1 MSDRWWFQ
9 SDGER
14 VVWEGSPR
22 LSAALPDVVVGSVVC
37 VLALGGAV
45 VVDPR
50 LLAGVLLGVGI
61 GGWGVLRVRRTQYL
75 LTTHAVWAKRGVL
88 GRTVRRVRVE
98 KIQNTAFSQS
108 PTGSI
113 FGYGTVSVEVA
124 GGRDLTFRR
133 VDDPKTVQRT
143 LSEHRGRDESAIP
156 GSRDQWQSAL
166 EVVRE
171 IRATVAP
178 GGETET

>member
-22 LSAALPDVVVGSVVC
+22 LSAALPDAAVGSVVC

-45 VVDPR
+45 VVDAR

-75 LTTHAVWAKRGVL
+75 LTTHAVWAKHGVL

-108 PTGSI
+108 PTGSM

-124 GGRDLTFRR
+124 GGRDLEFRR

-143 LSEHRGRDESAIP
+143 LAEHRGRDEREIP
-156 GSRDQWQSAL
+156 GSPDQWRAAL
-166 EVVRE
+166 ELVRE
-171 IRATVAP
+171 IRATVVP